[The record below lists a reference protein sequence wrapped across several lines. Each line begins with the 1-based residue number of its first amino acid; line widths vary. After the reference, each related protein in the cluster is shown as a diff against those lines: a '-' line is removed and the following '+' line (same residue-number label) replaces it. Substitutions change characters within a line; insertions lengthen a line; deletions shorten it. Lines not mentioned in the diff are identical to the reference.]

1 MWKKKKYASA
11 RVTLA
16 SGLPPPCAQ
25 GLNNYKQWLSYQN
38 TQKKFDNHRF
48 LWDYFIINFSEVKWK
63 QMTRQVLVCL
73 LFTSNQQFEFSFEKC
88 RAKLGNWL
96 CQGLIRFFLTE
107 LSRLMKQWSINC
119 NGWMYTPS
127 KMAWGFICG
136 SFHWTHKP
144 FHFCNPLLLYW

>member
-16 SGLPPPCAQ
+16 PGLPPPCAQ
-25 GLNNYKQWLSYQN
+25 GLNISS
-38 TQKKFDNHRF
+38 
-48 LWDYFIINFSEVKWK
+48 DYLTKTRRKSLITVGFSETISSLIFPKSNRNRWQDK
-63 QMTRQVLVCL
+63 CLL

-88 RAKLGNWL
+88 WAKLGNWL